1 MPFAD
6 VARQYAALF
15 DDTPY
20 EVITVFLTGKK
31 DQQIAEQVGS
41 NVIFLENT
49 SKDIR
54 GLKRKQIR
62 QLKDICKQYNFRF
75 AIAHRFKPIFIASH
89 IKDLPIIGVHHAFG
103 DYSRWSRRW
112 HARRHAQ
119 QINLVANSNSVRDD
133 IRGDLTAYAPEK
145 IQTLYNRIDEKV
157 MAAQLVSREEAR
169 KTLNLDENAFI
180 FANVGRLHPDKDQST
195 LLKAF
200 AACYQDIPN
209 SLLVIIGQG
218 RLQAALEA
226 EANQLGIS
234 DRVKFP
240 GKVPDAYR
248 YFRGF
253 DCFTLSSDH
262 EPFGMVLL
270 EAMVA
275 GIPMI
280 ATDCGGA
287 PEVVGDTGYL
297 VPLGDFQAMADKML
311 QVSRLS
317 TAEQGKLKELM
328 LQRLVSHF
336 SDQAVHKSFWEL
348 PFMQPFKY

>member
-31 DQQIAEQVGS
+31 DQQIAEQIGGK
-41 NVIFLENT
+41 VIFLENT

-54 GLKRKQIR
+54 GLKRNQIR
-62 QLKDICKQYNFRF
+62 QLKAICRQYTFRF

-89 IKDLPIIGVHHAFG
+89 IKGLPIIGVHHAFG

-112 HARRHAQ
+112 HARRYAKR
-119 QINLVANSNSVRDD
+119 INLIAVSNSVRNN
-133 IRGDLTAYAPEK
+133 IRSHLSSYDREK
-145 IQTLYNRIDEKV
+145 IQTLYNRIDEQA
-157 MAAQLVSREEAR
+157 MANQLLSREEAR
-169 KTLNLDENAFI
+169 KALNLDDNAFI
-180 FANVGRLHPDKDQST
+180 FASVGRLHPDKDQST

-200 AACYQDIPN
+200 AACYQDIPD
-209 SLLVIIGQG
+209 SLLIIIGQG
-218 RLQAALEA
+218 RLQAKLED
-226 EANQLGIS
+226 EAKTLGIS

-275 GIPMI
+275 GIPMV

-297 VPLGDFQAMADKML
+297 VPLGDHQAMAEKMI

-317 TAEQGKLKELM
+317 TAEKDKLKALM
-328 LQRLVSHF
+328 LERLISHF
-336 SDQAVHKSFWEL
+336 SDQAVRESFWEL
-348 PFMQPFKY
+348 PFIKPFQ